1 MYFNLN
7 VTAINLKENLVYNY
21 SPIWNNIWYSFET
34 NLIENGLLILKKRVG
49 DVYRKDGQSA
59 ASENV
64 LKTKLAESCDLTI
77 IGFTSNPALVWLVIC
92 LSLFEMHF
100 VVLFEH

>member
-34 NLIENGLLILKKRVG
+34 NLIENGLLILKKGGR
-49 DVYRKDGQSA
+49 
-59 ASENV
+59 
-64 LKTKLAESCDLTI
+64 
-77 IGFTSNPALVWLVIC
+77 C
-92 LSLFEMHF
+92 LP
-100 VVLFEH
+100 

>member
-7 VTAINLKENLVYNY
+7 FTAINLKENLVYNY

-34 NLIENGLLILKKRVG
+34 NLIENGLLILKKKVG
-49 DVYRKDGQSA
+49 DVYHKDGQSA

-64 LKTKLAESCDLTI
+64 FKIKLVESCDLRFYVQSS
-77 IGFTSNPALVWLVIC
+77 IGLARNTFIPFWNAFCAS
-92 LSLFEMHF
+92 
-100 VVLFEH
+100 FEH